1 MVNGYNY
8 DTRQKKGVKNIRQ
21 AAGSEQ
27 KVVTIYRKWRDFYV
41 RYCIKL
47 RGQNKQ
53 KLRSKIFFFF
63 SSFKIPR
70 RGEGG
75 LSILIN

>member
-41 RYCIKL
+41 RYCIWTDPFSYINEL
-47 RGQNKQ
+47 
-53 KLRSKIFFFF
+53 FFV
-63 SSFKIPR
+63 
-70 RGEGG
+70 
-75 LSILIN
+75 N

>member
-41 RYCIKL
+41 RYCSVKVL
-47 RGQNKQ
+47 C
-53 KLRSKIFFFF
+53 
-63 SSFKIPR
+63 
-70 RGEGG
+70 
-75 LSILIN
+75 